1 MAEYHA
7 FLQSLKPFWGEIEIL
22 YDEPLARHTS
32 FRIGGPA
39 DVFLQPRS
47 VDALRAAV
55 MEARKR
61 EVSCAV
67 IGNGSNLLAPDGG
80 YEGVVICTGGLREVR
95 VDGQTVTA
103 QAGALLS
110 AVARA
115 ALDAGLTGTE
125 FAAGIPGSVGGA
137 AFMNAGAYGGQ
148 MADIVREVNY
158 LDETGVLKTCRGA
171 DCGFGYRT
179 SVFKAHPGWTIVS
192 VTFALTRGEQDAI
205 RACMEELAQRR
216 RDKQPLDLP
225 SAGSTFKR
233 PEGYFAGKLIQ
244 DAGMLGF
251 TVGGAQVSEKHAGFI
266 VNRGGATCADV
277 RTLIETVQQTVM
289 QKFGVTLEC
298 EVRFL

>member
-1 MAEYHA
+1 MAEYHV
-7 FLQSLKPFWGEIEIL
+7 FLQNLMPFWGEIEIL

-47 VDALRAAV
+47 VDALRVAV
-55 MEARKR
+55 VEARAQG
-61 EVSCAV
+61 VPCVV

-80 YEGVVICTGGLREVR
+80 YEGVVICTGGLHEVQA
-95 VDGQTVTA
+95 DGCTVTA

-110 AVARA
+110 TVARVA
-115 ALDAGLTGTE
+115 QTAGLTGVE
-125 FAAGIPGSVGGA
+125 FAAGIPGSTGGA

-148 MADIVREVNY
+148 MADIVQEATY
-158 LDETGVLKTCRGA
+158 LDETGALRTRVGT
-171 DCGFGYRT
+171 DCAFGYRT
-179 SVFKAHPGWTIVS
+179 SVFKAHPDWTIVS
-192 VTFALTRGEQDAI
+192 VTLALTRGESEAI
-205 RACMEELAQRR
+205 RARMEGLAQRR

-233 PEGYFAGKLIQ
+233 PEGCFAGKLIQ
-244 DAGMLGF
+244 DAGLQGLM
-251 TVGGAQVSEKHAGFI
+251 VGGAQVSEKHAGFI

-277 RTLIETVQQTVM
+277 RALIEIIRETVL

>member
-1 MAEYHA
+1 MAEYHV
-7 FLQSLKPFWGEIEIL
+7 FLQNLMPFWGETEIL

-47 VDALRAAV
+47 VDALRVAV
-55 MEARKR
+55 VEARAQG
-61 EVSCAV
+61 VPSVV
-67 IGNGSNLLAPDGG
+67 IGNGSNLLAPDGS

-95 VDGQTVTA
+95 IDGCTVTA

-110 AVARA
+110 AMARA
-115 ALDAGLTGTE
+115 AQAAGLAGAE
-125 FAAGIPGSVGGA
+125 FAAGIPGSAGGA
-137 AFMNAGAYGGQ
+137 VFMNAGAYGGQ
-148 MADIVREVNY
+148 MADIVQEVTY
-158 LDETGVLKTCRGA
+158 LDETGALRTCAGA
-171 DCGFGYRT
+171 DCAFGYRT
-179 SVFKAHPGWTIVS
+179 SVFKAHTDWTIVS
-192 VTFALTRGEQDAI
+192 VTLALTRGESEAI
-205 RACMEELAQRR
+205 RVCMEELAQRR
-216 RDKQPLDLP
+216 RDKQPLDMP

-244 DAGMLGF
+244 DAGLRGF
-251 TVGGAQVSEKHAGFI
+251 MVGGAQVSEKHAGFI

-277 RTLIETVQQTVM
+277 RALIEIIRESVL